1 MFQAEEVKNPKYL
14 YLIRSKDR
22 VDSESSAVSREML
35 WWTVSKSQFR
45 NSSSSLLFFF
55 FFEYVMRNFFRSHI
69 SLLIQPHIIIIIF
82 STFTVSLF
90 ASPKTLLDIF
100 IFHVFSKYNSGF
112 LARFY
117 NIKKNFQYGRNH
129 LRAEKIPSPRFYDL
143 SKTLT
148 GIDMWTSKV
157 YYSVFNP

>member
-45 NSSSSLLFFF
+45 NSSSSLLFF

-117 NIKKNFQYGRNH
+117 NIKKKLPIWKEPFKGGKNSLTPF
-129 LRAEKIPSPRFYDL
+129 LR
-143 SKTLT
+143 
-148 GIDMWTSKV
+148 
-157 YYSVFNP
+157 SVQDVDWYWYVNI